1 MNGKNVTSWNTMQY
15 QVCAQI
21 CNDVVIGSIDEEK
34 FRVYRSGVLH
44 ILPNPVLFDNTSM
57 GQLLT
62 FLL

>member
-1 MNGKNVTSWNTMQY
+1 MQY